1 MPSYVVNTV
10 KRFIISVFFTQ
21 YNFGQKL
28 CRQHLLKVTDVLL
41 DWQQSFSFVEKFL
54 KALKQCQMK
63 LGVLA
68 KFDISLIDFSK
79 FLKFYLSS
87 WFNTQTINPSTRGLF
102 TAVIGKIRRLL
113 SKKDYYGSRKC
124 LWNILI
130 SCDLGLCLL
139 YETKAS

>member
-41 DWQQSFSFVEKFL
+41 DWQQSFNFVEKFR

-63 LGVLA
+63 LRVLA

-79 FLKFYLSS
+79 FLSS
-87 WFNTQTINPSTRGLF
+87 WFNTQTIKPSTRGLF

-113 SKKDYYGSRKC
+113 FKKDYYGSRKC

>member
-63 LGVLA
+63 LRVLA

-79 FLKFYLSS
+79 FLSS
-87 WFNTQTINPSTRGLF
+87 WFNTQTIKPSTRGLF

-130 SCDLGLCLL
+130 SCDLGLYLL